1 MSLRCKIIT
10 CFSICDLWSK
20 GPPCRW
26 VKGVMLYLRTLTGF
40 FQSECEISMDI
51 FVLKAFVDELA
62 RCLPGSRVSKV
73 FQLSPDDLLLRLWRH
88 RDQRLLLSIHPT
100 GQRLHLVTHRFE
112 APPRPPR
119 FAALL
124 RARLRRARLQS
135 VAVQPYERMV
145 TFAWQQAGESAPSLR
160 LIHELQGSQANLLLV
175 DAEGMIVDALKHVPA
190 SSSQNRP
197 LLPGHPY
204 APRTVPPQRVLLSDL
219 TVDHLDRLQAQE
231 AWNAA
236 SLNRLVVGLSPQL
249 AAELVHRYPNDT
261 RACWEQLNTLRQDYD
276 NQTLPLYR
284 CTAPDGQQHVSVLPL
299 EHAGYRAAPLA
310 GAQAAMAAISQPA
323 LVSTALDEA
332 RTGVRKTLR
341 RRLQK
346 LGRKVEHLNRD
357 REKLKSYEPYQ
368 RYGTLLLTQRLPR
381 GSTCATVT
389 DYYNPEQEAIRIP
402 LDPRLSINENAQ
414 AYFKKYRKT
423 KTGLSKIETL
433 LQECAAEERYLEGLA
448 HQVSVAEDWPTL
460 EEIEAELGGNR
471 RAGPARPSIRPRA
484 VAAQPYRTFALSGGY
499 TLYCGKSNHA
509 NDALVR
515 QVAAPDDLW
524 FHAHGHAGAHVVL
537 KMPSGAAVPDEA
549 LRAAAAVAAYYS
561 KGKDATA
568 VEVVYTAVKHVRKF
582 RGARPGQ
589 VQVNN
594 VRTLEVAPA
603 LPTTPELSRL
613 EEVPS

>member
-1 MSLRCKIIT
+1 
-10 CFSICDLWSK
+10 
-20 GPPCRW
+20 
-26 VKGVMLYLRTLTGF
+26 
-40 FQSECEISMDI
+40 MDI

-100 GQRLHLVTHRFE
+100 WQRLHLVTERFE

-135 VAVQPYERMV
+135 VAVQPYERV
-145 TFAWQQAGESAPSLR
+145 ATLAWQQADEATPSLW

-175 DAEGMIVDALKHVPA
+175 DAEGVIIDALKHVPA
-190 SSSQNRP
+190 VSSQNRP
-197 LLPGHPY
+197 ALPGASY
-204 APRTVPPQRVLLSDL
+204 APRPVPSQRVLLPDL
-219 TVDHLDRLQAQE
+219 TADHLDLLQAQD

-236 SLNRLVVGLSPQL
+236 SLNRLVVGLSPLL
-249 AAELVHRYPNDT
+249 ATELVHRYPNNT
-261 RACWEQLNTLRQDYD
+261 RACWEQLNALRQDYD
-276 NQTLPLYR
+276 NQTLPLFR

-299 EHAGYRAAPLA
+299 GHAGYRAEPLA
-310 GAQAAMAAISQPA
+310 NAQEAMAAISQPA

-346 LGRKVEHLNRD
+346 LGRKVDHLNRD
-357 REKLKSYEPYQ
+357 REKLKGYEPYQ
-368 RYGTLLLTQRLPR
+368 RYGTLLLAQRLPR

-389 DYYNPEQEAIRIP
+389 DYYNPEQETIRIP
-402 LDPRLSINENAQ
+402 LDPRLSIHENAQ

-433 LQECAAEERYLEGLA
+433 LQECTEEEEYLEGLTQ
-448 HQVSVAEDWPTL
+448 QVATAEDWPTL
-460 EEIEAELGGNR
+460 EEIEAELGDKR
-471 RAGPARPSIRPRA
+471 QAGPARSSIRPRA
-484 VAAQPYRTFALSGGY
+484 AATQPYRTFALSGGY
-499 TLYCGKSNHA
+499 TLFCGKSNHG

-537 KMPSGAAVPDEA
+537 KVPSDAAVPDET
-549 LRAAAAVAAYYS
+549 LCIAAALAAYYS
-561 KGKDATA
+561 KGKDAAT
-568 VEVVYTAVKHVRKF
+568 VEVVYTSVKHVRKF

-594 VRTLEVAPA
+594 FRTLEVAPG
-603 LPTTPELSRL
+603 LPATPKLSEL

>member
-1 MSLRCKIIT
+1 
-10 CFSICDLWSK
+10 
-20 GPPCRW
+20 
-26 VKGVMLYLRTLTGF
+26 
-40 FQSECEISMDI
+40 MDI

-88 RDQRLLLSIHPT
+88 RDQRLLLSVHPT
-100 GQRLHLVTHRFE
+100 AQCLHLVTDRFE

-135 VAVQPYERMV
+135 VAVQPYERVV
-145 TFAWQQAGESAPSLR
+145 TLAWQQAGETAPSLR
-160 LIHELQGSQANLLLV
+160 LIHELQGSQANVLLV
-175 DAEGMIVDALKHVPA
+175 DAEGVIIDALKHVPVTT
-190 SSSQNRP
+190 SQSRP
-197 LLPGHPY
+197 VLPGVPY
-204 APRTVPPQRVLLSDL
+204 APRAVPSQRVLLSDL
-219 TVDHLDRLQAQE
+219 TADHLERLQAQD

-236 SLNRLVVGLSPQL
+236 GLSRLVVGLSPLL

-261 RACWEQLNTLRQDYD
+261 RACWEQLNALRQHYD

-284 CTAPDGQQHVSVLPL
+284 CTAPDGRQHVSVLPL
-299 EHAGYRAAPLA
+299 SHAGYRTEPLA
-310 GAQAAMAAISQPA
+310 DAQAAMAAISQPA
-323 LVSTALDEA
+323 LLSTALDEA
-332 RTGVRKTLR
+332 RTGVCKTLR

-357 REKLKSYEPYQ
+357 REKLKGYEPYQ
-368 RYGTLLLTQRLPR
+368 RYGTLLLTQQLPR

-389 DYYNPEQEAIRIP
+389 DYYHPEQETIRIP
-402 LDPRLSINENAQ
+402 LDPRLSIHENAQ

-433 LQECAAEERYLEGLA
+433 MQECEAEERYLQGLA

-460 EEIEAELGGNR
+460 EDIEAELGGHR
-471 RAGPARPSIRPRA
+471 QAAPSRPSIRPRA
-484 VAAQPYRTFALSGGY
+484 AATQPYRTFALSGGY
-499 TLYCGKSNHA
+499 TLYCGKSNHG

-537 KMPSGAAVPDEA
+537 KASNDGAVSEEA
-549 LRAAAAVAAYYS
+549 LRAAAALAAYYS
-561 KGKDATA
+561 KGKDAVT

-594 VRTLEVAPA
+594 FRRLEVAPR
-603 LPTTPELSRL
+603 LPATPQPREL

>member
-1 MSLRCKIIT
+1 
-10 CFSICDLWSK
+10 
-20 GPPCRW
+20 
-26 VKGVMLYLRTLTGF
+26 
-40 FQSECEISMDI
+40 MDI

-88 RDQRLLLSIHPT
+88 RDQRLLLSIHPA
-100 GQRLHLVTHRFE
+100 GQRLHLVTDRFE
-112 APPRPPR
+112 APLRPPR

-135 VAVQPYERMV
+135 VTVQPYERVV
-145 TFAWQQAGESAPSLR
+145 TLAWQQAGEPSPSLR
-160 LIHELQGSQANLLLV
+160 LIHELQGSQANVLLV
-175 DAEGMIVDALKHVPA
+175 DAEGVIIDALKHVPA
-190 SSSQNRP
+190 STSQIRP
-197 LLPGHPY
+197 MLPGVPY
-204 APRTVPPQRVLLSDL
+204 APRPVPSQRVLLSDL
-219 TVDHLDRLQAQE
+219 TADHLDCLQAQD

-236 SLNRLVVGLSPQL
+236 GLNRLVVGLSPLL
-249 AAELVHRYPNDT
+249 ATELVHRYPNDT
-261 RACWEQLNTLRQDYD
+261 RACWEQLNALRQDYD

-284 CTAPDGQQHVSVLPL
+284 CTAPDGRQHVSVLPL
-299 EHAGYRAAPLA
+299 SHAGYRAEPLA
-310 GAQAAMAAISQPA
+310 NAQTAMAVISQPA

-346 LGRKVEHLNRD
+346 LGRKIEHLNRD
-357 REKLKSYEPYQ
+357 REKLEGYEPYQ

-389 DYYNPEQEAIRIP
+389 DYYSPEQETIRIP
-402 LDPRLSINENAQ
+402 LDPRLSGHENAQ

-423 KTGLSKIETL
+423 RTGMSKIDTL
-433 LQECAAEERYLEGLA
+433 LQACAAEEQYLEGLA
-448 HQVSVAEDWPTL
+448 HQASVAEDWPTL

-471 RAGPARPSIRPRA
+471 QAGPARPSLRPRA
-484 VAAQPYRTFALSGGY
+484 AAAQPYRTFTLSGGY
-499 TLYCGKSNHA
+499 TLYCGKSNRG

-515 QVAAPDDLW
+515 HVAAPDDLW

-537 KMPSGAAVPDEA
+537 KAPGAGAVFEEA
-549 LRAAAAVAAYYS
+549 LHAAAALAAYYS
-561 KGKDATA
+561 KGKDAAA

-589 VQVNN
+589 VQVRNF
-594 VRTLEVAPA
+594 RTLEVAPA
-603 LPTTPELSRL
+603 LPATPKLSEL
-613 EEVPS
+613 EEVSS

>member
-1 MSLRCKIIT
+1 
-10 CFSICDLWSK
+10 
-20 GPPCRW
+20 
-26 VKGVMLYLRTLTGF
+26 
-40 FQSECEISMDI
+40 MDI

-62 RCLPGSRVSKV
+62 RSLPGSRVSKV

-100 GQRLHLVTHRFE
+100 AQRLHLVTDRFE

-135 VAVQPYERMV
+135 VAVQPYERVV
-145 TFAWQQAGESAPSLR
+145 TLAWQQAGEAAPSLR
-160 LIHELQGSQANLLLV
+160 LIHELQGSQANVLLV
-175 DAEGMIVDALKHVPA
+175 DAEGAIIDALKHVPLSA
-190 SSSQNRP
+190 SQSRP
-197 LLPGHPY
+197 VLPGVPY
-204 APRTVPPQRVLLSDL
+204 APRAVPPQRVLLCDL
-219 TVDHLDRLQAQE
+219 TIDHLDRLQAQDG
-231 AWNAA
+231 WNAA
-236 SLNRLVVGLSPQL
+236 SLNRLVVGLSPLL
-249 AAELVHRYPNDT
+249 ATELVHRYPNDS
-261 RACWEQLNTLRQDYD
+261 RACWEQLDALRQDYD

-284 CTAPDGQQHVSVLPL
+284 CTAPDGRQHVSVLPL
-299 EHAGYRAAPLA
+299 SHAGFRAEPLA
-310 GAQAAMAAISQPA
+310 DAQAAMAAISQPA

-332 RTGVRKTLR
+332 RSGVRKTLR

-346 LGRKVEHLNRD
+346 LGRKVDHLNRD
-357 REKLKSYEPYQ
+357 REKLKGYAPYQ

-389 DYYNPEQEAIRIP
+389 DYYNPEQETIRIP
-402 LDPRLSINENAQ
+402 LDPRLSIHENAQ

-433 LQECAAEERYLEGLA
+433 LQECAAEERYLEGLV

-471 RAGPARPSIRPRA
+471 QARPARPSIRPRA
-484 VAAQPYRTFALSGGY
+484 AAVQPYRMFALSDGY
-499 TLYCGKSNHA
+499 TLYCGKSNHG
-509 NDALVR
+509 NDTLVR

-537 KMPSGAAVPDEA
+537 KAPSDAAVSDEA
-549 LRAAAAVAAYYS
+549 RRAAAALAAYYS
-561 KGKDATA
+561 KGRDAA
-568 VEVVYTAVKHVRKF
+568 SVEVVYTAVKHVRKF

-594 VRTLEVAPA
+594 FRTLEVAPG
-603 LPTTPELSRL
+603 LPATPESSEL
-613 EEVPS
+613 EEVSR